1 MLILVVNPGST
12 STKVAVFDDDRELVA
27 ETLRHSKEELS
38 KYDRIIDQ
46 YLFRKDII
54 LGFLKKN
61 GIELSSLKAVVG
73 RGGLLKPIPGGTY
86 LVNDAIL
93 SDLRNAKYGEH
104 ASNLGAILAYEI
116 AREANCPAYIV
127 DPVVVDELE
136 DIARISGLKDFQ
148 RRSILH
154 ALNQRAVARRAAEDL
169 GKRYEEVNLVVAH
182 MGGGISVAAHKK
194 GRIVDVNSALNCEG
208 PFTPER
214 APTLPIL
221 KLIDLLEDGFDFH
234 TFSKRIVGNGG
245 LVAYLGTNSVM
256 DVEKRIESGDK
267 FAELVLKAM
276 AYQVSRWIGKMASV
290 LGENIDAIVLTGGV
304 AYSERVVGWIK
315 ERVSFI
321 APVVVYPGE
330 DEMKALALGA
340 LRVLKGEEEAKI
352 YE

>member
-214 APTLPIL
+214 APTLPTL